1 MNEAMG
7 KFIASLRKEKN
18 MTQKDLADQLYVSDR
33 AVSKWERGLNFPDIT
48 LLKKL
53 SEVLGVSLTELLNGE
68 RMDDVSKEKSDEIL
82 EDGVK
87 HYKKQVYKNIIIKV
101 LLIIPIIIFFLF
113 VILVTLSELYYGEI
127 EFGKYHLPFPN
138 VSSTVAKVTTDQ
150 FMEAFASEDL
160 DKIKEIY
167 RDKNADGTFINRFEE
182 FYKYYEVV
190 DYKYSY
196 FYHNGYNYTIVYLVT
211 LEVNDLQIEVVLDID
226 ALRNDVVIH
235 SLGYEYGDDVNR
247 GIELVVNDYNLWN
260 AFRNL
265 TVY

>member
-18 MTQKDLADQLYVSDR
+18 MTQKDLADKLYVSDR

-101 LLIIPIIIFFLF
+101 L
-113 VILVTLSELYYGEI
+113 VTLSELYYGEI

-138 VSSTVAKVTTDQ
+138 VSSTVAKVTTDK

-160 DKIKEIY
+160 DAIKEIY

-182 FYKYYEVV
+182 FMK
-190 DYKYSY
+190 
-196 FYHNGYNYTIVYLVT
+196 
-211 LEVNDLQIEVVLDID
+211 
-226 ALRNDVVIH
+226 
-235 SLGYEYGDDVNR
+235 
-247 GIELVVNDYNLWN
+247 
-260 AFRNL
+260 
-265 TVY
+265 

>member
-18 MTQKDLADQLYVSDR
+18 MTQKDLADKLYVSDR

-53 SEVLGVSLTELLNGE
+53 SEVLGVSLTELFNGE

-138 VSSTVAKVTTDQ
+138 VSSTVAKVTTDK
-150 FMEAFASEDL
+150 FMKAFANEDL
-160 DKIKEIY
+160 DTIKAIY
-167 RDKNADGTFINRFEE
+167 RDKNADGTFMNKFLD
-182 FYKYYEVV
+182 FYQYYEVI
-190 DYKYSY
+190 DYDYSY
-196 FYHNGYNYTIVYLVT
+196 FYHNGNNYTIVYLVT
-211 LEVNDLQIEVVLDID
+211 LEVNDIQIEVGLDIA
-226 ALRNDVVIH
+226 ALKNDVVIH
-235 SLGYEYGDDVNR
+235 SLGYEYGNDVNR
-247 GIELVVNDYNLWN
+247 DIELVVNDYNLWN

-265 TVY
+265 NV

>member
-18 MTQKDLADQLYVSDR
+18 MTQKDLADKLYVSDR

-87 HYKKQVYKNIIIKV
+87 HYKKQVYRNIIIKI

-127 EFGKYHLPFPN
+127 EFGKYHLSFPN
-138 VSSTVAKVTTDQ
+138 VSSTVAKVTTDK
-150 FMEAFASEDL
+150 FMEAFANEDL
-160 DKIKEIY
+160 DTIKEIY
-167 RDKNADGTFINRFEE
+167 RDKNADGTFMNKFLD
-182 FYKYYEVV
+182 FYQYYEVI
-190 DYKYSY
+190 DYEYSY
-196 FYHNGYNYTIVYLVT
+196 FYHNGNNYTIVYLVALKVKDEIVDVYLHVQT
-211 LEVNDLQIEVVLDID
+211 LGNNAIFNTFYEFDG
-226 ALRNDVVIH
+226 DVDFNQEI
-235 SLGYEYGDDVNR
+235 N
-247 GIELVVNDYNLWN
+247 N
-260 AFRNL
+260 AFINL
-265 TVY
+265 IFMNEA